1 MAGGMDRLRQD
12 RNGLALVRISFCSLA
27 LLTCAPSFL
36 VLSFGFFSFLVTD
49 LLLISSVYISL
60 PPTHATPSPFS

>member
-36 VLSFGFFSFLVTD
+36 VLSFPLVSFLS
-49 LLLISSVYISL
+49 LSLIC
-60 PPTHATPSPFS
+60 F